1 MKPKTKIITHYVL
14 HFPGAIIIIISSF
27 LALMGKPVE
36 KDIPLMAIG
45 CVLIICSLFF
55 FPRKKDYEE
64 IKKQKS

>member
-1 MKPKTKIITHYVL
+1 MEPKTKITIYCIL
-14 HFPGAIIIIISSF
+14 QFPGTIILLISSF

-36 KDIPLMAIG
+36 KSIPLMVIG
-45 CVLIICSLFF
+45 CVLIVCSLFF